1 MVVPFEE
8 PITIRRDVAEQM
20 NQELTNFCL
29 AARDLRD
36 AKARYRHERPTQKQA
51 LALYGRELDQ
61 QVALLNLAKLVLE
74 NVIDPNFVD

>member
-29 AARDLRD
+29 AVRDISEAR
-36 AKARYRHERPTQKQA
+36 ARYRHKRPTQKQA
-51 LALYGRELDQ
+51 LDLYGRELDQ
-61 QVALLNLAKLVLE
+61 QVALLKLAKLVLE
-74 NVIDPNFVD
+74 NVIAPNFD